1 MSHNVF
7 VKAFASL
14 LFSAAAP
21 LLVSC
26 ANDEPQT
33 TDSQDVSS
41 KSPTE
46 VPSNPDV
53 NLDSIVKSN
62 VAVSAEYK
70 NGSFVTTFRVRLVP
84 QINDAKRSY
93 MVFHGET
100 PGSDPYGCIKGDD
113 FYVAYAGAIS
123 GPSSQYKNQNV
134 CIEDGYERVVVELP
148 GYVFYDVKCTIYGK
162 RYGSG
167 EITAEMKEKRNQF
180 SEQLN
185 EWRFLYNDYLT
196 YVAYNPDVNKDAAS
210 RLEAKMQKVAEILDG
225 FVTEDMVGEYMQK
238 YKIIV
243 NGTAYEVGSWTLTGF

>member
-1 MSHNVF
+1 
-7 VKAFASL
+7 
-14 LFSAAAP
+14 
-21 LLVSC
+21 
-26 ANDEPQT
+26 
-33 TDSQDVSS
+33 
-41 KSPTE
+41 
-46 VPSNPDV
+46 
-53 NLDSIVKSN
+53 
-62 VAVSAEYK
+62 
-70 NGSFVTTFRVRLVP
+70 
-84 QINDAKRSY
+84 